1 MSKSALITGITGQDG
16 SYLAE
21 FLLKKGYEVHGM
33 VRRTSTRG
41 TERIAHLLKRK
52 DLTLHSGDMT
62 DSCSI
67 KRVLAESEPNEV
79 YNLAAQSQVHVSFGQ
94 PHLTREINYHGV
106 IRLADELMASFPY
119 AKLYQAST
127 SEMFGSSDAPQSEKT
142 PFNPVSPY
150 ARAKTDAHLYLQG
163 IRDRL
168 FTSNGILFNHESPRR
183 GDEFVTKKI
192 IKGLVN
198 IKKGKQSVL
207 HLGNLDSKRD
217 WGYAPDYVEAMW
229 RMLQQP
235 RPDDYVIATGQ
246 THTVQEFLDKA
257 IEAVGIEHPERHIEI
272 NPDLFR
278 PREVNVLLGDATK
291 AREELNWKPK
301 TDLDG
306 LVKIMV
312 EEEMK

>member
-1 MSKSALITGITGQDG
+1 LSKSALITGITGQDG

-21 FLLKKGYEVHGM
+21 FLLGKGYEVHGM

-41 TERIAHLLKRK
+41 TERIAHLLRRK

-62 DSCSI
+62 DGQSL
-67 KRVLAESEPNEV
+67 KRVLAESKPDEV

-94 PHLTREINYHGV
+94 PHVTREINYHGV
-106 IRLADELMASFPY
+106 IRLTDELMEQFPD
-119 AKLYQAST
+119 AKFYQAST
-127 SEMFGSSDAPQSEKT
+127 SEMFGNADPPQSEKT
-142 PFNPVSPY
+142 PLNPVSPY
-150 ARAKTDAHLYLQG
+150 ARAKTDAHKYLQG

-168 FTSNGILFNHESPRR
+168 FTSSGILFNHESPRR

-192 IKGLVN
+192 IQGLAN

-207 HLGNLDSKRD
+207 HLGNLESKRD

-229 RMLQQP
+229 KILQQDK
-235 RPDDYVIATGQ
+235 PDDYVIATGQ
-246 THTVQEFLDKA
+246 THSIQEFLDKA
-257 IEAVGIEHPERHIEI
+257 VELIGIEHPERHIEI

-291 AREELNWKPK
+291 ARKELNWKPK
-301 TDLDG
+301 TDFDG
-306 LVKIMV
+306 LVRIMV
-312 EEEMK
+312 REEMK